1 MPANYPTWNYGITPD
16 QNPNAYAT
24 RIRVVHDVHAI
35 RVRNATYRK
44 SRPIDGVFEVVSLI
58 PQAVKGGDRYEV
70 YCAWFG
76 VKPPT
81 KYPRIF
87 VAPENCEV
95 LTHYSGDVIDNISE

>member
-1 MPANYPTWNYGITPD
+1 MPAYYPTWDYGVTPD
-16 QNPNAYAT
+16 QNQNAYVT
-24 RIRVVHDVHAI
+24 RTRVVHDVQAI
-35 RVRNATYRK
+35 SVHNAIYRK
-44 SRPIDGVFEVVSLI
+44 SRPINGVFEVVSLTL
-58 PQAVKGGDRYEV
+58 QAVNGEERYEV

-95 LTHYSGDVIDNISE
+95 LIHYSGDVIDNISE